1 MAEDFL
7 SPEAVFGGGGEEQM
21 EGVGG
26 WGVHVGGVVETEE
39 GVVDGAADGFVYFVE
54 GIEVLDGGGQVGET
68 GIGGGID
75 YVAQQLAGG
84 SGDGWADCC
93 GCAYIFFDLSGLM
106 IGDDLGSI
114 GCEDVVDD
122 LAVLMAEGFVVG
134 GADDAGGEVGHD
146 LLAVE
151 VMVGLKEEGA
161 DGG

>member
-1 MAEDFL
+1 MTKDLL
-7 SPEAVFGGGGEEQM
+7 SPEAVFGGGGEEQV

-84 SGDGWADCC
+84 GT
-93 GCAYIFFDLSGLM
+93 GCAYIVLGLSGFM
-106 IGDDLGSI
+106 IGGDLGSI
-114 GCEDVVDD
+114 SGEDVVDN

-151 VMVGLKEEGA
+151 VWGGLKEEGA

>member
-7 SPEAVFGGGGEEQM
+7 SPEAVFGGGGEEQV

-39 GVVDGAADGFVYFVE
+39 GIVDGPTDGFVYFVE
-54 GIEVLDGGGQVGET
+54 GIEVLYGGGKVGET

-84 SGDGWADCC
+84 WADCC
-93 GCAYIFFDLSGLM
+93 GGCAFIVSGSLSRFM

-114 GCEDVVDD
+114 GGEDIADN

-151 VMVGLKEEGA
+151 VMGGLKEEGA
-161 DGG
+161 DGS